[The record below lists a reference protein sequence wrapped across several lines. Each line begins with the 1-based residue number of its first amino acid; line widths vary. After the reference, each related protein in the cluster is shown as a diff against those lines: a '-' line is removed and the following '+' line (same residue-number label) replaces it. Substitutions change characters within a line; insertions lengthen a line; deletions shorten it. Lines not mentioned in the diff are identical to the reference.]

1 MRVLIICTEK
11 LPVPPVRGGA
21 IQTYIAGAVPFLSKK
36 HKITILGTK
45 DELLPDKE
53 TIEGIDYVRVPGGLL
68 ETYRQG
74 VVDYLKTNSKFDLI
88 HIFNRPRLV
97 ASVRECVPNAR
108 IILSMHNDMFKPQ
121 KIDPEEGAL
130 AITEVDKIITI
141 SNYIGQEITRIFPHA
156 ESKLKTIY
164 SGVDLEQFVP
174 IYSTNA
180 KKIRKKIRNQYKLK
194 DKKVILFAG
203 RLSANKGADVLIK
216 AMNTLA
222 KKHSNIALVLMGSK
236 WFSDNRITDYIAFV
250 RTLAERSPVP
260 VITTGFVTPD
270 KIHEW
275 FAAADIFVCP
285 SQWQEPLA
293 RVHYEAMAA
302 GLPIVTTARGGNPE
316 VIEVNKNGLIVEKP
330 RDPEQFADHLS
341 DLLSHPEKCKEMGK
355 YGRKLAEEKY
365 SWNRVVTDILE
376 VWSEVETGG
385 SVNGTLNLEEKPIMD
400 EVHQE
405 KAEVD
410 VRSNLDRKRLVVRIT
425 KGKGKGKI
433 IEIEKEEI
441 QGNVKK
447 DELRG
452 ALLDG
457 KTNKVAELQGAG
469 GEKEKEPVEKLQIA
483 ELVKANVAVE
493 PVVDEID
500 EIVKTKDTEGSEK
513 QEGVA
518 VLQETEITEEIE
530 GVAEASEV
538 WGVEGKEEVV
548 ETEGAEAETETGEVV
563 NIQEVEVTEKDM
575 AGEKLG
581 ARVNELISEL
591 ERIKEINQLIDENGD
606 KRDKE
611 ISGYHQNPP
620 PPPWII
626 VR

>member
-36 HKITILGTK
+36 HEITILGRN
-45 DELLPDKE
+45 DESLPDKE
-53 TIEGIDYVRVPGGLL
+53 TKEGIHYVRIPGGLL

-74 VVDYLKTNSKFDLI
+74 VVDYLKSSSKFDLI

-97 ASVRECVPNAR
+97 APVRECVPNAR

-121 KIDPEEGAL
+121 KIDYEEGIL
-130 AITEVDKIITI
+130 AIEEVDKIITI
-141 SNYIGQEITRIFPHA
+141 SNYIGEEITKLFPQA

-174 IYSTNA
+174 ISSSKA
-180 KKIRKKIRNQYKLK
+180 KKIRKKIRNENNLK
-194 DKKVILFAG
+194 GKKVILFAG

-293 RVHYEAMAA
+293 RVHYEAMAT

-341 DLLSHPEKCKEMGK
+341 DLLSNPEKCKEMGK

-365 SWNRVVTDILE
+365 SWNRVVTDILG
-376 VWSEVETGG
+376 VWSEVETGV
-385 SVNGTLNLEEKPIMD
+385 SVDRTLNNAEKPIVD

-405 KAEVD
+405 KEEVD
-410 VRSNLDRKRLVVRIT
+410 VKPNLKKKRLVVRIT
-425 KGKGKGKI
+425 KGKEKGKV
-433 IEIEKEEI
+433 IELEKEEI
-441 QGNVKK
+441 QGNVKTE
-447 DELRG
+447 ELKE
-452 ALLDG
+452 AQLDG
-457 KTNKVAELQGAG
+457 KTNKAKELHRAG
-469 GEKEKEPVEKLQIA
+469 EEKERVLERLQIA
-483 ELVKANVAVE
+483 EVVEADVAEAPIDDETDEMVKIEETEEFQKQEVEVKAIPQEEMIEDVE
-493 PVVDEID
+493 TV
-500 EIVKTKDTEGSEK
+500 
-513 QEGVA
+513 
-518 VLQETEITEEIE
+518 ETVET
-530 GVAEASEV
+530 VAEASEV
-538 WGVEGKEEVV
+538 RVVEGIEEVDEPKEV
-548 ETEGAEAETETGEVV
+548 ESAETVEIV
-563 NIQEVEVTEKDM
+563 NTLEVEGTEKPDIAEVKM
-575 AGEKLG
+575 DLG
-581 ARVNELISEL
+581 LKELIAEL
-591 ERIKEINQLIDENGD
+591 IKIKEVNQLIDENGS
-606 KRDKE
+606 KRD
-611 ISGYHQNPP
+611 
-620 PPPWII
+620 
-626 VR
+626 